1 MEEHTKVILTF
12 LELLETTPPVLSPED
27 IKDLPKLSQKL
38 EQFSSS
44 QMVETA
50 KEIQE
55 WCRNHPQIR
64 EAFNKVQRRVQY
76 REINHPPDSERREEN
91 KIPNFF
97 VETLVIEEKAETLIG
112 VEESNTKTRQKQP
125 WLTFL
130 RATIN
135 KHLPR

>member
-1 MEEHTKVILTF
+1 MEEHTQVIVTF
-12 LELLETTPPVLSPED
+12 LKLLETTPSVLSPEA
-27 IKDLPKLSQKL
+27 IQDLPQLSQKL

-44 QMVETA
+44 QMAETA
-50 KEIQE
+50 EEIQI
-55 WCRNHPQIR
+55 WCSKHPQTR
-64 EAFNKVQRRVQY
+64 EAFNNVPS

-97 VETLVIEEKAETLIG
+97 VETLVIEEKPETLIG